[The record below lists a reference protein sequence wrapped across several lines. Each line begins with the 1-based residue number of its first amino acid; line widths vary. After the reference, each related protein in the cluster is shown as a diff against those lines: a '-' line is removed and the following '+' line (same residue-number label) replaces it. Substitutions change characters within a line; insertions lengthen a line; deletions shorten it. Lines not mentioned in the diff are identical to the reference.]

1 MQRSKLWMWIGIAL
15 VVVALG
21 AVIFFVSRSMSTK
34 SGNPQNPGSAA
45 AVPSPTREE
54 VPAGTTVPESASA
67 NLPSG
72 VAHPQNV
79 KPSGGSSSPYLRSFS
94 VKINND
100 SVSPNN
106 IIAYVGDILTLTFE
120 SVDKTY
126 DFVQPDFGLRWQV
139 PVGGSKTFQ
148 FQTSNPGKFIFYC
161 PSCGG
166 PGKGPVGYVTAVA
179 R

>member
-1 MQRSKLWMWIGIAL
+1 MWVGGA
-15 VVVALG
+15 VAVVAI
-21 AVIFFVSRSMSTK
+21 AAIIFFVGRSMSTQR
-34 SGNPQNPGSAA
+34 GGSNKANV
-45 AVPSPTREE
+45 AVAPASPTRQE
-54 VPAGTTVPESASA
+54 VPAGTTVPEPASA

-72 VAHPQNV
+72 VAEPQNV
-79 KPSGGSSSPYLRSFS
+79 KLSGGASSPYLRSFS
-94 VKINND
+94 VEISND
-100 SVSPNN
+100 TVSPNN
-106 IIAYVGDILTLTFE
+106 IIAYVGDILTITFE

-166 PGKGPVGYVTAVA
+166 PGKGPVGYVTAVV